1 MSGKNSKRVK
11 ANRMNSKRST
21 GPRSERGKS
30 VSSMNALKHGLRAD
44 SPALPNENPHIA
56 AQRAHAWHAYYRPAS
71 PGAQHL
77 VNECVRA
84 TLLSDRID
92 RYHGAALSE
101 QIRGAEYAY
110 DRRTGV
116 DAAPAQALICPE
128 LDPAE
133 GLKQLAKL
141 MAGCRAMLN
150 RWNWYLKRLDDGGD
164 PDDLGRAELMRMMGY
179 GPEAPSKNDPECWT
193 LRLLIAICYE
203 PDPAPALAALFD
215 PAHQP
220 DCLLSAYR
228 PDALPDRAT
237 ACRLLAARIVEH
249 RDLWILHEERLRA
262 DLPTRVEVA
271 DQMLILKEP
280 IAARLFLRYHAEARL
295 SFQQAYRALIST
307 LEYDAEHAPDPSD
320 EPDEEPDPV
329 KSPNEANDEEIV
341 SEPVVPE

>member
-1 MSGKNSKRVK
+1 
-11 ANRMNSKRST
+11 
-21 GPRSERGKS
+21 
-30 VSSMNALKHGLRAD
+30 MNALKHGLRAD
-44 SPALPNENPHIA
+44 SPALPNENPHVA
-56 AQRAHAWHAYYRPAS
+56 AQRAHAWDAYYRPAS
-71 PGAQHL
+71 PAAQHL

-92 RYHGAALSE
+92 RYHCAALSE
-101 QIRGAEYAY
+101 QIRDAERTY
-110 DRRTGV
+110 DRRYGA
-116 DAAPAQALICPE
+116 DAEPAKALIYPE
-128 LDPAE
+128 RDPAE

-164 PDDLGRAELMRMMGY
+164 PDDLGRDELMRMMGY
-179 GPEAPSKNDPECWT
+179 GPDAPLKNDPEAWT
-193 LRLLIAICYE
+193 LRLLIALCYE
-203 PDPAPALAALFD
+203 PDPAPALAELFD
-215 PAHQP
+215 PANQP
-220 DCLLSAYR
+220 DCLMSAYR

-280 IAARLFLRYHAEARL
+280 VSARLFLRYHAEARL

-307 LEYDAEHAPDPSD
+307 LEYDAEHGPDPSEDVD
-320 EPDEEPDPV
+320 EDPDPA
-329 KSPNEANDEEIV
+329 PPPHEANEEETVID
-341 SEPVVPE
+341 PVLPEEVVEQRREQVPA